1 MHGMAKFIVA
11 VAAMALPSIAVASHS
26 NLQVPPSDTFVLG
39 GEQRT
44 VMKVSGKNVGQTN
57 VVILSRAGT
66 EETVIANVAPGE
78 TFAHDYAVGQAALIR
93 NQSSTETARLSVDF
107 TGSPSSL
114 SMRYTLP
121 QKR

>member
-1 MHGMAKFIVA
+1 
-11 VAAMALPSIAVASHS
+11 
-26 NLQVPPSDTFVLG
+26 LQVPPSDTFVLG